1 MNDVMV
7 SIRMPEGL
15 LLRLRRLAEQE
26 QFMDVSEE
34 VRSIVRKRWMQF
46 TNPELFE
53 LKRLREDI
61 KEEVRRKSSKRI
73 AEEVNNELERI
84 KEMILSQTTK

>member
-46 TNPELFE
+46 TNPELF
-53 LKRLREDI
+53 
-61 KEEVRRKSSKRI
+61 
-73 AEEVNNELERI
+73 VNNELERI